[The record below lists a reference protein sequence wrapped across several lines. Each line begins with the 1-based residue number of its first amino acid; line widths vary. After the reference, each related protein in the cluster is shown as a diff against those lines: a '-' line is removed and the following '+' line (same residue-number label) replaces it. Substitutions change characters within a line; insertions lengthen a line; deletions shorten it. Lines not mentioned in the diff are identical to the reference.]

1 MTMHDEL
8 SKIVL
13 TKVLDKLDLSK
24 IAEEMQPQ
32 IEQEIR
38 KGILRSLRDL
48 EWTDLLYDQLDMEK
62 IGKAISAKMIATLK

>member
-13 TKVLDKLDLSK
+13 AKVLDKLDLSK

-32 IEQEIR
+32 IEQEVR
-38 KGILRSLRDL
+38 KGIIRALRDL
-48 EWTDLLYDQLDMEK
+48 EWAELLYDQLDMEK
-62 IGKAISAKMIATLK
+62 IGKAVSAKVIAAIK